1 MQIGSFD
8 SMSDSPSSSMRFE
21 LVVQPGDVLVL
32 GTDGL
37 WDNCFDEEI
46 MNVVK

>member
-1 MQIGSFD
+1 MQSLH
-8 SMSDSPSSSMRFE
+8 SWSKTLLPCAA
-21 LVVQPGDVLVL
+21 QPTDVLVL

-46 MNVVK
+46 ASVIK